1 MILNLHSGPDYCCE
15 IALSQVIRH
24 AALLT
29 GLPQR
34 REWVGW
40 RVTISVSYY
49 GIDGDRPEDLRIRAA
64 DVDLRWRMWIL
75 PALGAIHTAPRKT
88 ARFVVRSARV

>member
-1 MILNLHSGPDYCCE
+1 VITIDISRYRK
-15 IALSQVIRH
+15 LSRH

-29 GLPQR
+29 DLPQR

-49 GIDGDRPEDLRIRAA
+49 GINGDRPEDLRIRAA
-64 DVDLRWRMWIL
+64 DVDL
-75 PALGAIHTAPRKT
+75 
-88 ARFVVRSARV
+88 